1 MNSISVLDNRY
12 PVRTVFTSN
21 SDWQSHADWHRAE
34 CRSAAFGEYL
44 CAPLDRVFYAY
55 EGHTG
60 NVLSVTRENVEE
72 LEAMDKDKI
81 PERIGEYDALV
92 TDVPHTMLCICTADC
107 LPLFLYDPGQNVV
120 AIAHCGWRGICN
132 GIVSNTVNA
141 MVERFGADPSRIV
154 AAFGPSICK
163 RCYEVGG
170 ELKDDFARRFS
181 PQEVESLFTARTD
194 GKFLL
199 DSRGAVALELLR
211 AGVRQEEIHD
221 VGICTFESDDYASLR
236 GEGAYVEAVRQTISG
251 IVLA

>member
-1 MNSISVLDNRY
+1 MNSISILDDRY
-12 PVRTVFTSN
+12 PIKTVFTNN
-21 SDWQSHADWHRAE
+21 SDWQSHEGWHRVE
-34 CRSAAFGEYL
+34 CRNAAFQEYL
-44 CAPLDRVFYAY
+44 RVPLTRVFYAY
-55 EGHTG
+55 EEHTG
-60 NVLSVTRENVEE
+60 NVLAITSSNVED
-72 LEAMDKDKI
+72 LEAMDKNRI
-81 PERIGEYDALV
+81 PEQIGEYDALV
-92 TDVPHTMLCICTADC
+92 TDVPRTMLCICTADC
-107 LPLFLYDPGQNVV
+107 LPLFLYDPEQNVA

-132 GIVSNTVNA
+132 GIVSNTVCS
-141 MVERFGADPSRIV
+141 MVDRFGTDPGSVV

-170 ELKDDFARRFS
+170 ELKDAFARRFL
-181 PQEVESLFTARTD
+181 PQEVQSLFMPLPS